1 MKKPIA
7 LMTFAM
13 VSSRPSRRGQGL
25 TSGGLAMIIALLV
38 LAVAGFEGAAP
49 AQTTQV
55 KPNVVVVMTDD
66 QTVEQMGALR
76 RVRGLIGRAG
86 TTFTRNF
93 STFPLCCPSR
103 ATYLTGQYSHNHGVR
118 TSTPPA
124 GGFYRLDSSNAL
136 PVWLRDA
143 GYATAHIGKYV
154 NGYGTRD
161 PREVPAGWE
170 EWQGSVDP
178 TTYNYFNYCLNENG
192 RLVAYG
198 ADPRLATSCPDAEQ
212 RPSAYQGDLYSDK
225 AVDYIKRRAPAARP
239 FFLSVAY
246 LAPHGGGPHDG
257 QPCVTKPA
265 PRHRGAYAGAP
276 LPQPPGFNEPDVSD
290 KPAFIRRRPRFNRA
304 GIASIRT
311 DYRCRR
317 ESLLAVD
324 EGVGAMVAALE
335 AKGELDNTLFI
346 FTSDNGWFQGEHRVP
361 ASKFKAYEPSV
372 RVPALMRGPGVPRD
386 QRVPTLTGN
395 IDLAATIVDAADA
408 QPRRTLDGVSL
419 LEVARRPL
427 LFAGRDILLENTDSN
442 PRHPRYSAI
451 RTSRYKYVK
460 HATGEREL
468 YDLLYDPYEERSLHA
483 SPRYADVRRRLA
495 PRLARLRDCAGASCR
510 G

>member
-1 MKKPIA
+1 M
-7 LMTFAM
+7 LRG
-13 VSSRPSRRGQGL
+13 SSSPWIRRRRRG
-25 TSGGLAMIIALLV
+25 LAIGALGAIVALLV
-38 LAVAGFEGAAP
+38 LGAGAFEGTAP
-49 AQTTQV
+49 AQTTQAR
-55 KPNVVVVMTDD
+55 PNVVLVMTDD
-66 QTVEQMGALR
+66 QTVEQMQALE
-76 RVRGLIGRAG
+76 RVRGQIGRAG

-118 TSTPPA
+118 DSRPPA
-124 GGFYRLDSSNAL
+124 GGFYKLDSSNTL

-143 GYATAHIGKYV
+143 GYATAHIGKYL
-154 NGYGTRD
+154 NGYGTQA

-170 EWQGSVDP
+170 EWHGSVDP

-192 RLVAYG
+192 TLVAYG
-198 ADPRLATSCPDAEQ
+198 VSPRLATSCPDAEQ
-212 RPSAYQGDLYSDK
+212 RPSTYQADLYSHK
-225 AVDYIKRRAPAARP
+225 AVGYINQRAPAAQP

-246 LAPHGGGPHDG
+246 LAPHGGSPYDG

-276 LPQPPGFNEPDVSD
+276 LPRPRSFNEADVSD
-290 KPAFIRRRPRFNRA
+290 KPAFIRRLRRFDTGVKLR
-304 GIASIRT
+304 IRT

-324 EGVGAMVAALE
+324 EGVGAMVEALR

-361 ASKFKAYEPSV
+361 ASKFKVYEPSV

-386 QRVPTLTGN
+386 TRVPSLTGN

-408 QPRRTLDGVSL
+408 EPRRTLDGVSL
-419 LEVARRPL
+419 LELARRPS
-427 LFAGRDILLENTDSN
+427 LFAGRDILLENADSDPRQ
-442 PRHPRYSAI
+442 PRHSAI
-451 RTSRYKYVK
+451 RTSRYKYVEYV
-460 HATGEREL
+460 TGEREL
-468 YDLLYDPYEERSLHA
+468 YDLLYDPYEQRSLHA
-483 SPRYADVRRRLA
+483 SPRHEEVRQRLA
-495 PRLARLRDCAGASCR
+495 RRLARLADCSGAGCR
-510 G
+510 R